1 MGYLVRP
8 SCPKCGDNADVY
20 EIVVHSGKKAA
31 SGAAAGAALG
41 SVVPGL
47 GTLIGGAIG
56 GALGMIAGGV
66 ASQKHIDI
74 DDVDYDQAREWA
86 AKGESLQFCCAYC
99 KDTFFSKAQLK

>member
-1 MGYLVRP
+1 
-8 SCPKCGDNADVY
+8 
-20 EIVVHSGKKAA
+20 VVHGGRKAA
-31 SGAAAGAALG
+31 GGAAAGAAFG

-47 GTLIGGAIG
+47 GTLIGGAI
-56 GALGMIAGGV
+56 GMIAGGV

-74 DDVDYDQAREWA
+74 DDVDYDQAKEWA